1 VCDTPTTVFRNTCI
15 QGKELAILSQCKFHS
30 FDLLPPSVA
39 PTDKLTCS
47 FLCRPRITI
56 SIAAAGEQ
64 NDQELLTLDLPPGL
78 TVGDLKGMV
87 EAEAKF
93 PANTQSFFFNGQAL
107 RNDTQTL
114 EDAGIKDGEMLA
126 MMVNRRNGPPVR
138 PSPNPTSIPEEPT
151 SSAAIE
157 RIRNEIVSNPQTL
170 SRLIQQQPDLAAVI
184 NEPVQFRNLWQQMLD
199 DRDRMQRERE
209 NQLTMLNEDPF
220 NPEAQKKIE
229 DMIRREKIEANLQ
242 YAYENNPEGM

>member
-1 VCDTPTTVFRNTCI
+1 M
-15 QGKELAILSQCKFHS
+15 
-30 FDLLPPSVA
+30 
-39 PTDKLTCS
+39 
-47 FLCRPRITI
+47 
-56 SIAAAGEQ
+56 
-64 NDQELLTLDLPPGL
+64 
-78 TVGDLKGMV
+78 GDLKGMV

-126 MMVNRRNGPPVR
+126 MMVNRERPTRPPR
-138 PSPNPTSIPEEPT
+138 PVAQSEEATTP
-151 SSAAIE
+151 AAIE
-157 RIRNEIVSNPQTL
+157 RIRNEIASSPQNL

-184 NEPVQFRNLWQQMLD
+184 NNPVQFRNLWQQLLN
-199 DRDRMQRERE
+199 DRDRLQQERQ
-209 NQLTMLNEDPF
+209 NQLAMLNEDPF

-242 YAYENNPEGM
+242 YAYENNPEGVL